1 MSKATKVPA
10 MRESQPY
17 LDWKKELQ
25 IWQVTNA
32 ALGVASKIQAGTLF
46 QSLEGVPR
54 QTVLS
59 ELTVEEITHEDGVD
73 NIIGTLDSFYIGNE
87 TQSAYTAIDEL
98 MQYKC
103 GRAVSMENF
112 IIQFQLIVNKVKASG
127 TVLSDGVLG
136 YTLLN
141 SANLSEEK
149 RDMVKATCD
158 VLSFRNVKMQ
168 LEKVGFGKLRP
179 NTSKFSTVPQPVT
192 SDVVKL
198 ETFYGD
204 RNQGG
209 NYEQQSGNSSDED
222 LNGEQVLY
230 AENSASVGIRAK
242 GKFKINPSDRFGHPR
257 PCTYCKCLYHW
268 LIECPYAPDSVKNG
282 LRTKSSNYGKTSKP
296 L

>member
-1 MSKATKVPA
+1 
-10 MRESQPY
+10 
-17 LDWKKELQ
+17 
-25 IWQVTNA
+25 
-32 ALGVASKIQAGTLF
+32 
-46 QSLEGVPR
+46 
-54 QTVLS
+54 
-59 ELTVEEITHEDGVD
+59 
-73 NIIGTLDSFYIGNE
+73 
-87 TQSAYTAIDEL
+87 
-98 MQYKC
+98 
-103 GRAVSMENF
+103 MENF

-179 NTSKFSTVPQPVT
+179 STSKFLTVPQPVT

-198 ETFYGD
+198 ETFYGN

-230 AENSASVGIRAK
+230 SESKTPIARQSQ
-242 GKFKINPSDRFGHPR
+242 GKFKLNPPDRFGHAR

-268 LIECPYAPDSVKNG
+268 LIDCPYALDSVKSN
-282 LRTKSSNYGKTSKP
+282 LRSKRTSYSSTSKP